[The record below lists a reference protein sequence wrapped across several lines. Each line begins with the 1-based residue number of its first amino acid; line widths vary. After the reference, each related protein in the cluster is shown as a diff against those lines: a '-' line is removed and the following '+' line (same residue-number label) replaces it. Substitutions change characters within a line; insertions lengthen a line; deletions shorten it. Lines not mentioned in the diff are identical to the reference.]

1 MAEIGDVLV
10 VAPDKPQSG
19 MGHAITTNSTL
30 YLNKISKENDGIE
43 EYSCSGTPVDC
54 VKLAVNEILKESR
67 ICACLAL
74 IMDLTLPSM

>member
-30 YLNKISKENDGIE
+30 YLNKISKENDVIE
-43 EYSCSGTPVDC
+43 EYSCSEP
-54 VKLAVNEILKESR
+54 R
-67 ICACLAL
+67 
-74 IMDLTLPSM
+74 